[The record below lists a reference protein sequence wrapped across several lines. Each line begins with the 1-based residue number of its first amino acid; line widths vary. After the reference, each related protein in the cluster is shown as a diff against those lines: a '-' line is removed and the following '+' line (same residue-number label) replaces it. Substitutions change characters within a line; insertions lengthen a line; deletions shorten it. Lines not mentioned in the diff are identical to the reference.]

1 VTKVLVVLIDD
12 GPSMTNTLPPGFKL
26 PITYLAAAQNI
37 AQQLLQTVS
46 AQDYVNI
53 IMFNSGGSFEL
64 SASGPVSKTKLFPT
78 SSHSS
83 RARDLLHI
91 LI

>member
-1 VTKVLVVLIDD
+1 MTKVLVVLIDD
-12 GPSMTNTLPPGFKL
+12 GPSMTNTLPAYFNL
-26 PITYLAAAQNI
+26 PTTYLAVAQNI

-53 IMFNSGGSFEL
+53 IMFNNVGSFEL
-64 SASGPVSKTKLFPT
+64 SASPVSKNKLFPT

>member
-1 VTKVLVVLIDD
+1 VTKVLVVLIAD
-12 GPSMTNTLPPGFKL
+12 GPSMTNTLPAGFKL

-53 IMFNSGGSFEL
+53 IMFNSGGSYEL
-64 SASGPVSKTKLFPT
+64 SASGPVSKKNCF
-78 SSHSS
+78 
-83 RARDLLHI
+83 LLVLNHLELEI
-91 LI
+91 FCIS

>member
-12 GPSMTNTLPPGFKL
+12 GPSMTNTLPAGFQL

-64 SASGPVSKTKLFPT
+64 SAGGPVSKK
-78 SSHSS
+78 
-83 RARDLLHI
+83 
-91 LI
+91 